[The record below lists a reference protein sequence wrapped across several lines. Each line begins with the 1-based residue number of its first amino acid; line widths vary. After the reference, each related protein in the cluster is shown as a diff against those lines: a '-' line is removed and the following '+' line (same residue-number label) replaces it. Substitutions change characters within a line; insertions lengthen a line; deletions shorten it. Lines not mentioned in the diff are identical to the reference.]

1 MLKVELHAHTS
12 DDVAE
17 RIPHT
22 TLELIDVAV
31 ELGYDALAIT
41 LHDKQLDLQPFVSY
55 ARERGLVL
63 IPGVERTIRRK
74 HVLLINFPPE
84 AARVESFEE
93 IAELKARSRG
103 LIIAPHPFYP
113 TASSLGSLMDRHEGL
128 FDAVE
133 LNALYT
139 RQLNFN
145 RDAVRWAERHGRPLV
160 GNCDVHRLM
169 QLGTTFSLVDAEA
182 DADSICDAI
191 RAGRVQVKTE
201 PLSWPR
207 AVTTYAR
214 MLAGGA
220 VKPEPVETA
229 EGSYSPRSTG

>member
-22 TLELIDVAV
+22 TFALIDLSV

-41 LHDKQLDLQPFVSY
+41 LHDKQLELRPFVSY
-55 ARERGLVL
+55 ARERRLLL

-93 IAELKARSRG
+93 IAQLKARSRG
-103 LIIAPHPFYP
+103 LVIAPHPFYLTP
-113 TASSLGSLMDRHEGL
+113 ASLYGLIDRYASL

-133 LNALYT
+133 FNALYT

-145 RDAVRWAERHGRPLV
+145 RAAVRWAKRHGLPLV

-191 RAGRVQVKTE
+191 RAGRVEVKTE
-201 PLSWPR
+201 SLSWPT
-207 AVTTYAR
+207 AVTTFAR
-214 MLAGGA
+214 MLTGN
-220 VKPEPVETA
+220 VLKPGPVETA
-229 EGSYSPRSTG
+229 VGSYSPRSTD